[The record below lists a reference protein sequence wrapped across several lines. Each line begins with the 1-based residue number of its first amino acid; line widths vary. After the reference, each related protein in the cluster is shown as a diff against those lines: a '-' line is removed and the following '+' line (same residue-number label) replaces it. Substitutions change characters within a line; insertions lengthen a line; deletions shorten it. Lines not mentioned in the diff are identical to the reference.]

1 MHAYKRLDL
10 LVASFLINILGLAI
24 PIYIIHSINRYLG
37 NDNLDTLIFLTVTV
51 IVATILE
58 HLIRKYRKF
67 IILNI
72 NDKKFN
78 SRNFVENNNFQSDNK
93 IEQELN
99 YIKSL
104 PKNYDL
110 NMQISFLDVP
120 YILLFSAVIYL
131 LSPLIF
137 FLYSFLALIVLI
149 ISIYHRINQ
158 NKYFKNINQLNSE
171 YTHYEN
177 KLKQNLVNFRV
188 NLIYKKILNLLNCKQ
203 GEIFNQKKLLD
214 SDSYN
219 FETINSFL
227 LNILIIF
234 VVMISLL
241 EINRGDMQISSM
253 IALNILVVRAL
264 LPIKL
269 IPNIIFY
276 QYKLNSINHN
286 ANNRNNI
293 KKNKLYVKD
302 LIPIKNIKLNNIS
315 YFYHN
320 DSIPL
325 FSQFSINFAKGT
337 TTVISGENASGK
349 STLFNII
356 CGAIEPIN
364 GTIQIN
370 GIDINRTQK
379 ERIYEISS
387 IMSQYPVFKD
397 NTFLECLEYK
407 KDDLGLSKIEDLL
420 NKCNLDT
427 FFSDK
432 KEGVNYN
439 LSVNENLISL
449 GIKKRIALSQFLYKD
464 SEVILF
470 DEPTQ
475 GCDHKTCQIF
485 YNFLNEKISEKK
497 MVIIFSND
505 PLIIQGAQIV
515 LELKKGS
522 KPIYLKK

>member
-1 MHAYKRLDL
+1 
-10 LVASFLINILGLAI
+10 
-24 PIYIIHSINRYLG
+24 
-37 NDNLDTLIFLTVTV
+37 
-51 IVATILE
+51 
-58 HLIRKYRKF
+58 
-67 IILNI
+67 
-72 NDKKFN
+72 
-78 SRNFVENNNFQSDNK
+78 
-93 IEQELN
+93 
-99 YIKSL
+99 
-104 PKNYDL
+104 
-110 NMQISFLDVP
+110 
-120 YILLFSAVIYL
+120 
-131 LSPLIF
+131 
-137 FLYSFLALIVLI
+137 
-149 ISIYHRINQ
+149 
-158 NKYFKNINQLNSE
+158 
-171 YTHYEN
+171 
-177 KLKQNLVNFRV
+177 
-188 NLIYKKILNLLNCKQ
+188 
-203 GEIFNQKKLLD
+203 
-214 SDSYN
+214 
-219 FETINSFL
+219 
-227 LNILIIF
+227 
-234 VVMISLL
+234 MISLL

>member
-1 MHAYKRLDL
+1 MHIYKRLDL
-10 LVASFLINILGLAI
+10 LVASFLINTLGLAI

-51 IVATILE
+51 IVATCLE

-78 SRNFVENNNFQSDNK
+78 TENLPENKNFKSDNK

-104 PKNYDL
+104 TKNYDF

-120 YILLFSAVIYL
+120 YILLFSVVIYL

-137 FLYSFLALIVLI
+137 FLYSLLAFVVLI
-149 ISIYHRINQ
+149 ISLYHRINQ
-158 NKYFKNINQLNSE
+158 NKYFKKINQLNGE
-171 YTHYEN
+171 YTQYEN
-177 KLKQNLVNFRV
+177 KLKQNIINFRV
-188 NLIYKKILNLLNCKQ
+188 NLVYKKILNSLNFKQ
-203 GEIFNQKKLLD
+203 REILNQKKILD
-214 SDSYN
+214 SDNYN
-219 FETINSFL
+219 FETLNSFL

-241 EINRGDMQISSM
+241 EINKGDMQISSM

-264 LPIKL
+264 LPVKL

-276 QYKLNSINHN
+276 QDKAKTISYNHRD
-286 ANNRNNI
+286 RNKI
-293 KKNKLYVKD
+293 SKNKLSFKD
-302 LIPIKNIKLNNIS
+302 LKPIKNIKLSNVT
-315 YFYHN
+315 YLHHN
-320 DSIPL
+320 ASIPL
-325 FSQFSINFAKGT
+325 FNQFSINFAQGT
-337 TTVISGENASGK
+337 TTVISGENESGK

-356 CGAIEPIN
+356 CGALEPMH
-364 GTIQIN
+364 GKIQIN
-370 GIDINRTQK
+370 GIEIDRQQK
-379 ERIYEISS
+379 EKIYEITSV
-387 IMSQYPVFKD
+387 ISQYPVFKD
-397 NTFLECLEYK
+397 KTFLECLENSRDNIK
-407 KDDLGLSKIEDLL
+407 PLKIEDILK
-420 NKCNLDT
+420 KCNLSS

-432 KEGVNYN
+432 TDGVNYN
-439 LSVNENLISL
+439 LSENENLMSL
-449 GIKKRIALSQFLYKD
+449 GIKKRIALSQVLHKD

-475 GCDHKTCQIF
+475 GCDQRTCQVF
-485 YNFLNEKISEKK
+485 YNFLNKKISEKK

-505 PLIIQGAQIV
+505 PLIIQGAHIV
-515 LELKKGS
+515 LELKKVVNQF
-522 KPIYLKK
+522 I